1 MEVTMEQVKKYA
13 FSTVLDTSYE
23 DAISKVTNALKE
35 EGFGV
40 LTEIDVK
47 ATLKKKLDKEF
58 RKYVILGACNP
69 PYAKRSLEADLDVGL
84 LLPCN
89 VIIYETDEKKTYV
102 AAINPVSA
110 LEVIQSQELKG
121 IAQEVSEKLKRVVD
135 RVQGNA
141 MA

>member
-1 MEVTMEQVKKYA
+1 MEKVKNYA
-13 FSTVLDTSYE
+13 FSTVLDTSYD
-23 DAISKVTNALKE
+23 DAVGKVTDALKE

-47 ATLKKKLDKEF
+47 GTLKEKLNKEF

-69 PYAKRSLEADLDVGL
+69 SYAHRSLEVDLDAGL

-89 VIIYETDEKKTYV
+89 VIVYETDNHKAYI

-110 LEVIQSQELKG
+110 LEVIQNDDLRR
-121 IAQEVSEKLKRVVD
+121 IAEEVSSKLKKVIQRIKE
-135 RVQGNA
+135 
-141 MA
+141 M